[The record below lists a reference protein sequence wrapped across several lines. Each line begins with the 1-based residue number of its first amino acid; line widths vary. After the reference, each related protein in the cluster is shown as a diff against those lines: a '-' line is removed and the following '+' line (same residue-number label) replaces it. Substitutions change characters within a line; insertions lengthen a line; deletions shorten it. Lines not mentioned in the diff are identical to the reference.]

1 MGRRDILHYAPIMLA
16 ALVVSDINREVPI
29 YTSADGISAVFS

>member
-1 MGRRDILHYAPIMLA
+1 MLA

-29 YTSADGISAVFS
+29 YTSADGISAGSGA